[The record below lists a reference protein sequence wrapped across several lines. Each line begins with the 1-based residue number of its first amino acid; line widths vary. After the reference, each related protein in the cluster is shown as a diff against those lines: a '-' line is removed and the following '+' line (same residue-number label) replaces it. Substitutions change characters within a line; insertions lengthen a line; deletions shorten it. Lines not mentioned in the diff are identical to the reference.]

1 MLVAIQEEDCGFVGS
16 AVIGLSFIDDVRPH
30 EQKIEF
36 WDEPVQPEVV
46 KYGTP
51 QWERWRLHNAA
62 NLYHVQQR
70 LGLTPDQ
77 QRKYRVAWVGGCVMY
92 DTPKLRELGGYLFW
106 QELPPEHCGEDV
118 LVQLQLME
126 RYGGCGIIPS
136 GVYHQELPT
145 TIVDRRVVANSGLSS
160 GHS

>member
-1 MLVAIQEEDCGFVGS
+1 
-16 AVIGLSFIDDVRPH
+16 
-30 EQKIEF
+30 
-36 WDEPVQPEVV
+36 
-46 KYGTP
+46 
-51 QWERWRLHNAA
+51 
-62 NLYHVQQR
+62 
-70 LGLTPDQ
+70 
-77 QRKYRVAWVGGCVMY
+77 MY